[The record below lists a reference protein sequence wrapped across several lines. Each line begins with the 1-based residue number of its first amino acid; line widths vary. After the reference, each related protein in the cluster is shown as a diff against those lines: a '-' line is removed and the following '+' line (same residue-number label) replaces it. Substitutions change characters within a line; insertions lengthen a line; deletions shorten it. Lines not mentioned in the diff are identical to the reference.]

1 MMSRAPG
8 ALLLGLFVFGS
19 LTADARPS
27 MRASA
32 EVRATAEE
40 TAPTAALVKV
50 RVVDEAGHEVTL
62 GGHTV
67 KLDETATV
75 RATIDEHEH
84 AVTLALT
91 AGTDAAS
98 LSVGAEYAKDG
109 GMLVDADG
117 VAAKLGVPIS
127 IAGKDGKSKIV
138 LVIEPRKKLELGEGD
153 DPLGDL

>member
-1 MMSRAPG
+1 MRRSTRG
-8 ALLLGLFVFGS
+8 WALGGILLGFSPFTGLVAAAQP
-19 LTADARPS
+19 TPA
-27 MRASA
+27 A
-32 EVRATAEE
+32 EQ

-67 KLDETATV
+67 KFDETATV

-91 AGTDAAS
+91 AGADAAS

-109 GMLVDADG
+109 GTLVDADG
-117 VAAKLGVPIS
+117 VAA
-127 IAGKDGKSKIV
+127 
-138 LVIEPRKKLELGEGD
+138 
-153 DPLGDL
+153 